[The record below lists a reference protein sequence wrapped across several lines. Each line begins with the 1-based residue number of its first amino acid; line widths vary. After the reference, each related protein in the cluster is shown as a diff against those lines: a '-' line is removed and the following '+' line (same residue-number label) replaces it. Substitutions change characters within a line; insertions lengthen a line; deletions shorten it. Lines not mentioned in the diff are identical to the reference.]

1 VSSEKNNEPENDI
14 ALEIA
19 AVADAGVETSD
30 LPKGDHTM
38 AMFCHLLGFV
48 GFFGIPF
55 GGILGPLVL
64 WLVKKGQDPF
74 VDATGKEVLNF
85 QISAMIYGIVCG
97 LLVFVLIGIF
107 LLLILIIAIVVY
119 TILGAIKANEGQLY
133 RYPFTIR
140 FIK

>member
-1 VSSEKNNEPENDI
+1 
-14 ALEIA
+14 
-19 AVADAGVETSD
+19 
-30 LPKGDHTM
+30 
-38 AMFCHLLGFV
+38 
-48 GFFGIPF
+48 
-55 GGILGPLVL
+55 
-64 WLVKKGQDPF
+64 
-74 VDATGKEVLNF
+74 
-85 QISAMIYGIVCG
+85 MIYGIVCG

>member
-1 VSSEKNNEPENDI
+1 
-14 ALEIA
+14 
-19 AVADAGVETSD
+19 
-30 LPKGDHTM
+30 M